1 MRQGVDERLDGTRR
15 QVDERWLEEA
25 IELSRRCVP
34 SRSAFSVG
42 AVIVGAAGRELARS
56 YSRELT
62 PLDHAE
68 EGALRRAAAAGIDVA
83 GATMYSSLEP
93 CGQRGSRPRPCARL
107 IADAGIARVVYAWA
121 EPAVFVVG
129 GTGDE
134 LLRAAGVEVD
144 VIDRLATEARA
155 VNAHLPGV
163 EARSAGQAGWT
174 RPDG

>member
-1 MRQGVDERLDGTRR
+1 MRQGVDQRR
-15 QVDERWLEEA
+15 ELDERWLAEA
-25 IELSRRCVP
+25 IELARRCVP

-42 AVIVGAAGRELARS
+42 AVIVGADGRELARS

-68 EGALRRAAAAGIDVA
+68 EGALRRAAAAGVDVA

-93 CGQRGSRPRPCARL
+93 CGKRGSRPRPCARL
-107 IADAGIARVVYAWA
+107 IADAGIARVVYAWS
-121 EPAVFVVG
+121 EPPVFVG

-144 VIDRLATEARA
+144 VIGRLAAEARA

-163 EARSAGQAGWT
+163 EASPPGQAGWN
-174 RPDG
+174 GQGG